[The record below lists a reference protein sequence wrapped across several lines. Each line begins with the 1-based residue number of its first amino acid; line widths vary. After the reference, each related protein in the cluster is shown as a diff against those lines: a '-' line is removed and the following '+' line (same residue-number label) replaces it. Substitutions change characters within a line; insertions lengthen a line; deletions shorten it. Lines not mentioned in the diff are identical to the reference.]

1 MATYLGKRQ
10 KRAKETQEP
19 IPAVHAR
26 QGLLGRPVLAV
37 LVGGLFLALIAWGI
51 AGLYGEGIEEDATA
65 SQPQVTTERP
75 EVTPTNQG
83 IIDNSSSGAERME
96 PSPVDRDPT
105 PQSGT
110 GGPSQIKSPT
120 GTEKTN

>member
-1 MATYLGKRQ
+1 MATYLDNRQ
-10 KRAKETQEP
+10 KRANKPQEP
-19 IPAVHAR
+19 IPAVRAR

-37 LVGGLFLALIAWGI
+37 LVGGLILALIAWGI
-51 AGLYGEGIEEDATA
+51 AGLYGEGIDEDAPTPL
-65 SQPQVTTERP
+65 PQMATERP
-75 EVTPTNQG
+75 EITPTNQG
-83 IIDNSSSGAERME
+83 IIDNSSTGAERME

-110 GGPSQIKSPT
+110 GGPSEIKSST